1 MNGLTHYSGSAPSE
15 PVAAPHAA
23 AREHGYYYAR
33 QNDETHLR
41 DYWKILLKRARP
53 MALVFSAVMVLGL
66 MMTCSSPTLYTA
78 KSVLKIEPQ
87 NPAMTGVPEMV
98 PHAEAGPY
106 DYYQTQFSM
115 LKSDPLVARVVD
127 KLGLEAKFRANDKS
141 FLRALIDITL
151 TPIDWI
157 ETGFARLFGSGSSSG
172 GSQEPVY
179 EFGVPPW
186 IIGQY
191 LSYLRVEPVR
201 NTRLVEIVFS
211 TPDPKMSQE
220 MANAHATSFIQMTLE
235 NRFNL
240 SSEARDFLG
249 KRLSELREKVQAAES
264 KLNTFRQQYGVVSLE
279 KGENIVVERLVDLN
293 KELTRAKGERIQAES
308 LYSMTRNRN
317 TEYLAQVLNN
327 GLIQQLKASLAT
339 LETEKG
345 RLSSIFM
352 PDHPRI
358 QELNQQIAEARKALG
373 REVGNIVQGIESSY
387 ASAKAREEALEAEAG
402 KQQSAALNLKEL
414 GVEYAVLNE
423 DVLVNRGLYESV
435 LKRLNETNVA
445 NDLAASNMQVV
456 QRADLP
462 LAPSSPNTMRN
473 LFIAALAGLV
483 LAVALALF
491 LEYMDSRMSTPEGV
505 WAAVSL
511 ATLGV
516 VPHLKSLQKRYEF
529 SSLPRTGDGRLLE
542 APKRSSE
549 LLPKELVMARD
560 QLSIVAESYRTIRTA
575 LLASRAESP
584 PRSIVLTSPCP
595 DEGKTITTLNLAMS
609 LAQSGKR
616 VIVVDADLR
625 KGRCHKLINVA
636 HNIGLVDVLSGQ
648 RHLHA
653 CVQSTV
659 VRNLYLLA
667 RGTLP
672 PNPGDLLTSQR
683 MREVVREL
691 SSSFDFVI
699 IDSPPVIAV
708 SDAAVLSTLCDGV
721 LLVFHSQ
728 KTTTLAARRAVEHLE
743 SIEAPILGVVLN
755 GVDLRDPEYADYRS
769 YFPAYFSSARDEF
782 GHADENEAAIAK
794 TTVMPRTEAYGPGA
808 AKNSFVPR
816 QFIDGMIA
824 RLNDA
829 LGGESGG
836 IVRNQVAAL
845 RESMDAFPMARIW
858 ELVQLVSQEIW
869 EHQRKVKFLRAM
881 SADIRDLRAI

>member
-1 MNGLTHYSGSAPSE
+1 MSMNGLSPYTSQPAQPEATSPGG
-15 PVAAPHAA
+15 
-23 AREHGYYYAR
+23 AREHTYYYAR
-33 QNDETHLR
+33 QSDETHLR
-41 DYWKILLKRARP
+41 DYWKILLKRGRA
-53 MALVFSAVMVLGL
+53 MIMVFSAVMVIGL
-66 MMTCSSPTLYTA
+66 LMTCSSPTLYTA

-87 NPAMTGVPEMV
+87 NPAVTGIAEMA

-115 LKSDPLVARVVD
+115 LKSEPLVARVVD
-127 KLGLEAKFRANDKS
+127 KLNLEAKFRDNDRTV
-141 FLRALIDITL
+141 FNTLIDIVL
-151 TPIDWI
+151 TPLDWTEAGVTRLLGTKSDGAGS
-157 ETGFARLFGSGSSSG
+157 ETT
-172 GSQEPVY
+172 VY

-186 IIGQY
+186 VIGQY
-191 LSYLRVEPVR
+191 LSYLKVEPVR
-201 NTRLVEIVFS
+201 NTRLVEIVFT
-211 TPDPKMSQE
+211 TPDAKMSQE
-220 MANAHATSFIQMTLE
+220 MANMHATSFIQTTLE

-249 KRLSELREKVQAAES
+249 KRLSELREKVQTAET
-264 KLNTFRQQYGVVSLE
+264 KLNAFRQKYGVVSLE

-293 KELTRAKGERIQAES
+293 KELTRARGERIQAES
-308 LYSMTRNRN
+308 MYRITRNRN

-327 GLIQQLKASLAT
+327 ALIQQLKASLAT

-352 PDHPRI
+352 PEHPRI
-358 QELNQQIAEARKALG
+358 QELNQQIGEARKALS
-373 REVGNIVQGIESSY
+373 REVANVVQGIESTY
-387 ASAKAREEALEAEAG
+387 ASARAREEALEAEAG
-402 KQQSAALNLKEL
+402 KQQTAALDLKEV

-456 QRADLP
+456 QRASLP
-462 LAPSSPNTMRN
+462 LGPSSPNTLRN
-473 LFIAALAGLV
+473 LFIAALAGAV

-529 SSLPRTGDGRLLE
+529 SSLPRGVEGRMLD

-549 LLPKELVMARD
+549 LLPRELVMARD
-560 QLSIVAESYRTIRTA
+560 QLSVVAESYRTIRTA
-575 LLASRAESP
+575 LLAARADSP
-584 PRSIVLTSPCP
+584 PTSIVLTSPCP
-595 DEGKTITTLNLAMS
+595 DEGKTITALNLAMS

-616 VIVVDADLR
+616 VVVVDADLR

-636 HNIGLVDVLSGQ
+636 HNVGLVDVLTGQ
-648 RHLHA
+648 RHLHG
-653 CVQSTV
+653 CIQSTV
-659 VRNLYLLA
+659 VRNLSLLS

-683 MREVVREL
+683 MRDVMREL
-691 SSSFDFVI
+691 SASFDFVI
-699 IDSPPVIAV
+699 IDTPPVIAV
-708 SDAAVLSTLCDGV
+708 SDAAVLSLLCDGV
-721 LLVFHSQ
+721 LLVFHGQ
-728 KTTTLAARRAVEHLE
+728 KTTTLAARRAVEQLE
-743 SIEAPILGVVLN
+743 SVGAPILGVVLN
-755 GVDLRDPEYADYRS
+755 GVNLRDPDYADYRS
-769 YFPAYFSSARDEF
+769 YFPAYFSSVRDEV
-782 GHADENEAAIAK
+782 GRVEDNQAAIA
-794 TTVMPRTEAYGPGA
+794 RRLERDGA
-808 AKNSFVPR
+808 NGKSSFVPR

-829 LGGESGG
+829 LGGESGI

-881 SADIRDLRAI
+881 SAEIRALRAA